1 MLWAGKHLCSAII
14 RSNVVLNTTLS
25 FFLRIYAQAIRDSGL
40 QFDVLFGPA
49 YKGIPLVSAAA
60 ASWYELFG
68 QDVDVAYNRKE
79 AKDHGEV

>member
-1 MLWAGKHLCSAII
+1 MLSAGERLCSAVI
-14 RSNVVLNTTLS
+14 RSNVVVITALS
-25 FFLRIYAQAIRDSGL
+25 CFFRIYARAIRDSGL